1 MKLIQFEN
9 DPPKTKFAPVFDY
22 WVYEN
27 FVDIGDLKSI
37 ILSKEK
43 EIIEGN
49 PYTHDWNTGLGKDS
63 LTSRSDC
70 YNILK
75 WGEAHFLKEIIRS
88 SHDNMITEL
97 GYKWEDRIYVQ
108 CWANVLRKGQAIKQ
122 HHHWD
127 SPYTYL
133 GGHICLDNYDT
144 STHYEIPYCKKL
156 YSSPNELG
164 KVTLFPNWLE
174 HFTDSYEGSE

>member
-144 STHYEIPYCKKL
+144 STHYEIPYC
-156 YSSPNELG
+156 N
-164 KVTLFPNWLE
+164 
-174 HFTDSYEGSE
+174 